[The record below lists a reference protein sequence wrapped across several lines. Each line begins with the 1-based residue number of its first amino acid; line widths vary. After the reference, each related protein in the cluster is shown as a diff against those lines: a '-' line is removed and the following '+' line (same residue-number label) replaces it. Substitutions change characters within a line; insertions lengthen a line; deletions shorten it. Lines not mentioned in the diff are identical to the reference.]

1 MPAKNKF
8 FFFSEPHVDPIE
20 KYIGLDLEVA
30 VFSLSEIAYIELVFF
45 FFQTHN
51 FGYGSVSELSNA

>member
-1 MPAKNKF
+1 MPAKNMF

-30 VFSLSEIAYIELVFF
+30 VFSFSEIAYIELVISLLFF
-45 FFQTHN
+45 N
-51 FGYGSVSELSNA
+51 S